1 MQIENIS
8 QSNKKFILCTILYRI
23 INRLLNKQTIWSS
36 VLMAISPR
44 QGIREHMLGAIGFT
58 RTTIMLKHVL
68 HVTELYVG
76 EWYFVVGLE
85 G

>member
-1 MQIENIS
+1 
-8 QSNKKFILCTILYRI
+8 
-23 INRLLNKQTIWSS
+23 
-36 VLMAISPR
+36 MAISPR

-58 RTTIMLKHVL
+58 RTTIMLKQVL